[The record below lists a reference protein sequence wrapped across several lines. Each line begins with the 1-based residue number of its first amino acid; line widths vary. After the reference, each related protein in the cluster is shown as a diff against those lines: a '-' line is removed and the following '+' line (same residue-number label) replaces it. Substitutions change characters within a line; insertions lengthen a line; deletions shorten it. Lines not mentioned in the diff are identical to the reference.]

1 MDFPGTWLDTWET
14 SGTMHLMPEEN
25 IIIAAFVAAR
35 YWPDDEERAGSS
47 AEVVSTL
54 RQALSQVVGPG
65 TAISSFIIEDAAG
78 VDDLPASAGLGILVP
93 MSGAVQPWMERAAG
107 FFRMSFIVPAYMQA
121 VFPEP
126 LARRALERNSAPAS
140 MDLYAVI
147 KRNGGPVRL
156 VRSATELAERVS
168 AWSGVQRLQGTRL
181 LLVGKPE
188 PWVISVSRRYS
199 DYESAFGVSLETVD
213 QDELKRRF
221 EATADEEAEAKAR
234 AYAERATELVEPDF
248 PGLVEASRLVVA
260 VERLMEETQASG
272 LAVACFNLIGILG
285 TTSCLAVSMLNDSPR
300 WIGACEGDLD
310 SALTLMLVKMVTGR
324 PGWIANPNLQG
335 DDTINFVHCTSAL
348 HLGGGDHAFR
358 LRSHHE
364 SGQGVSPEVELP
376 VDEEVTLVR
385 FGMEEGKLT
394 VQRGRA
400 LEPARE
406 PSCRTQLRVDVGGL
420 DGYLRE
426 VLGCHQVLVYGDIR
440 SQMRYAAELLGIE
453 TVEPDTSVGP
463 GSAEARRTEQQIQ
476 LES

>member
-1 MDFPGTWLDTWET
+1 MYQMLEET
-14 SGTMHLMPEEN
+14 IT
-25 IIIAAFVAAR
+25 IAVFVAPR
-35 YWPDDEERAGSS
+35 YWPDDDERARSS
-47 AEVVSTL
+47 AEVVRILGETL
-54 RQALSQVVGPG
+54 SEAVGDG
-65 TAISSFIIEDAAG
+65 AAVESVIIEDADG
-78 VDDLPASAGLGILVP
+78 VDELPQPAGLGILVP
-93 MSGAVQPWMERAAG
+93 MSGAVQPWMEKAAG
-107 FFRMSFIVPAYMQA
+107 FFQMSFIVPAYIEA
-121 VFPEP
+121 VFPET

-156 VRSATELAERVS
+156 VRSATELVERVS
-168 AWSGVQRLQGTRL
+168 AWYGVRRLNGTRL

-199 DYESAFGVSLETVD
+199 EYESTFGISLETVD
-213 QDELKRRF
+213 QEELKRRF
-221 EATADEEAEAKAR
+221 DATPDEDAEAKAR
-234 AYAERATELVEPDF
+234 EYSDRATELVEPDF

-260 VERLMEETQASG
+260 VERLMEETEATG
-272 LAVACFNLIGILG
+272 IAVACFNLIGILG

-394 VQRGRA
+394 VQQGRA

-440 SQMRYAAELLGIE
+440 RQMRYASELLGIE
-453 TVEPDTSVGP
+453 TVEPDTSVSPVPAKAVTSG
-463 GSAEARRTEQQIQ
+463 QQSR